1 MEKIIYS
8 TSAKLFLRE
17 LVDVLYDKEY
27 FGFKDSAKEYVEK
40 IANDIEV
47 LINVKRHRKTPRQLA
62 KYGAYYA
69 AFKGSKRTMWYVF
82 FDKFEDLYYIEYI
95 TNNHT
100 AKASFIR
107 GLA

>member
-8 TSAKLFLRE
+8 TDTKIYLKE
-17 LVDVLYDKEY
+17 LVDILLEKEY
-27 FGFKDSAKEYVEK
+27 FGFSDSANEYVDR
-40 IANDIEV
+40 IYDDIET
-47 LINVKRHRKTPRQLA
+47 LIDVKRHRKTPRQLA
-62 KYGAYYA
+62 KHGAYYA

-82 FDKFEDLYYIEYI
+82 FNKKDDRYVIKYI